1 MVTFSRGIKQII
13 VLIIFLILVGG
24 LSFGVYKVAVPPTP
38 TPTPNP
44 TINLI
49 PLQIISTKLLNV
61 QNNDYDFLAKI
72 TNRNLDYGSGN
83 VQYEL
88 KFYDSSNVQFT
99 SKIGI
104 FYILPG
110 QTRYVVDSPLSFD
123 RPIGK
128 VDVQIKS
135 VDWQK
140 VNSLATNG
148 TKLVAKNTNF
158 TLSSQQGTYAK
169 AGGSIVNASN
179 FDFDSVDVIVVAI
192 DASGEVVAVSK
203 TNIRT
208 FLAQTERGFEVSW
221 FTPFIGNVDHADAEA
236 DTNVFNN
243 LNFLRQFGGSQ
254 KFQQFY

>member
-1 MVTFSRGIKQII
+1 MAVSRGVKQIV
-13 VLIIFLILVGG
+13 VLIIFLVIVGG
-24 LSFGVYKVAVPPTP
+24 IIFGAFKLFVPPTP

-44 TINLI
+44 TVNLT
-49 PLQIISTKLLNV
+49 PLQVVSSKFLNV
-61 QNNDYDFLAKI
+61 QNNDYDFLTKI

-88 KFYDSSNVQFT
+88 KFYDTSNVQFT
-99 SKIGI
+99 SKIGS

-110 QTRYVVDSPLSFD
+110 QTRYVIDSPLTFD
-123 RPIGK
+123 RQISK
-128 VDVQIKS
+128 VDLQIKS

-140 VNSLATNG
+140 VDLLATNG
-148 TKLVAKNTNF
+148 TDLVTKNVSF
-158 TLSSQQGTYAK
+158 SISSQQGTYAK

-192 DASGEVVAVSK
+192 DSSGEVVAVNK

-208 FLAQTERGFEVSW
+208 FLAKTSRGFEVSW
-221 FTPFIGNVDHADAEA
+221 FTPFLGNVDHADAEA

-254 KFQQFY
+254 RFQQFY

>member
-1 MVTFSRGIKQII
+1 M
-13 VLIIFLILVGG
+13 GG
-24 LSFGVYKVAVPPTP
+24 LSFGAVRLAIPPTP

-49 PLQIISTKLLNV
+49 PLQVVSTKFLNV

-83 VQYEL
+83 VQYGL
-88 KFYDSSNVQFT
+88 KFYDTSNAQFT
-99 SKIGI
+99 SKTGS

-110 QTRYVVDSPLSFD
+110 QTRYIIDSPLSFD

-128 VDVQIKS
+128 VDFQIKS
-135 VDWQK
+135 IDWQK
-140 VNSLATNG
+140 VNSFATNG
-148 TKLVAKNTNF
+148 TQLVTKNTNF

-179 FDFDSVDVIVVAI
+179 FDFDSVDVIVVALN
-192 DASGEVVAVSK
+192 ASGEVVAVSK

-208 FLAQTERGFEVSW
+208 FLAQTDRGFEVSW
-221 FTPFIGNVDHADAEA
+221 FAPFIGNVDHADAEA

-254 KFQQFY
+254 RFQQFY